1 MKSAI
6 AFALALAVAAPAVT
20 IPVSADAQI
29 STGRFNNHGARRALS
44 EQDSRRL
51 NSAYDEVMERE
62 ERVNALTSARDSGA
76 SLTPAQQAALDS
88 DVRRLEAAQA
98 TIERLEEKKARRSA
112 NN

>member
-6 AFALALAVAAPAVT
+6 AFALALAVAAPAVL
-20 IPVSADAQI
+20 IPVTADAQM
-29 STGRFNNHGARRALS
+29 STGRFNNHSERRALS

-51 NSAYDEVMERE
+51 NSAYDEVTERE
-62 ERVNALTSARDSGA
+62 EKVNALTSVRDSGA
-76 SLTPAQQAALDS
+76 TLTPAQQAELDAH
-88 DVRRLEAAQA
+88 VRRLDAAQA